1 VKKQNLSSTPKS
13 HTQPTT
19 LYVVA
24 TPIGHLKDMT
34 YRAVETLQRV
44 AFIWCEDTRVTR
56 TLLQAYEIQ
65 TPVVSYH
72 DHTTQEELRTR
83 LTQAAGQT
91 IALVSDAG
99 TPLLQDPGYELI
111 QYAIQH
117 GIVVESI
124 PGPSSV
130 INALVVSGLAPYP
143 FTFAGFIPVKATQR
157 STFLQTYLMLPHT
170 LIFFETPKRIQATLQ
185 ALLRLGVNRQVVIA
199 REMTKQFETI
209 YRGTVEE
216 LLALE
221 IKEKGEIVML
231 IGPSSSTE
239 QDPVAQVA
247 SMVAQGMKPVD
258 AVKTVAKWTGAT
270 KSELYDAY
278 INRSK

>member
-1 VKKQNLSSTPKS
+1 
-13 HTQPTT
+13 
-19 LYVVA
+19 
-24 TPIGHLKDMT
+24 
-34 YRAVETLQRV
+34 
-44 AFIWCEDTRVTR
+44 
-56 TLLQAYEIQ
+56 
-65 TPVVSYH
+65 
-72 DHTTQEELRTR
+72 
-83 LTQAAGQT
+83 
-91 IALVSDAG
+91 
-99 TPLLQDPGYELI
+99 
-111 QYAIQH
+111 
-117 GIVVESI
+117 
-124 PGPSSV
+124 
-130 INALVVSGLAPYP
+130 
-143 FTFAGFIPVKATQR
+143 
-157 STFLQTYLMLPHT
+157 MLPHT

-239 QDPVAQVA
+239 EDPVAQVA

>member
-1 VKKQNLSSTPKS
+1 MSSLPKS
-13 HTQPTT
+13 QTMPTT

-34 YRAVETLQRV
+34 YRAVETLKSV
-44 AFIWCEDTRVTR
+44 AFIWCEDTRVTKK
-56 TLLQAYEIQ
+56 LLHAYEIV
-65 TPVVSYH
+65 TPLVSYH
-72 DHTTQEELRTR
+72 DHTSTEELTYR
-83 LTQAAGQT
+83 LSQAAGQS

-111 QYAIQH
+111 QYAIANH
-117 GIVVESI
+117 IHIESI

-143 FTFAGFIPVKATQR
+143 FTFAGFVPVKQAQR
-157 STFLQTYLMLPHT
+157 LTFLQTYLILPHT

-185 ALLRLGVNRQVVIA
+185 TLNTLQVDRQVVVA

-209 YRGTVEE
+209 YRGSVDE
-216 LLALE
+216 LLASD
-221 IKEKGEIVML
+221 IKEKGELVLL
-231 IGPSSSTE
+231 IGPSNTASGDPLE
-239 QDPVAQVA
+239 QVAQ
-247 SMVAQGMKPVD
+247 MVAQGMKPVD
-258 AVKTVAKWTGAT
+258 AVKTVANWTGVT
-270 KSELYDAY
+270 KSVLYEKY